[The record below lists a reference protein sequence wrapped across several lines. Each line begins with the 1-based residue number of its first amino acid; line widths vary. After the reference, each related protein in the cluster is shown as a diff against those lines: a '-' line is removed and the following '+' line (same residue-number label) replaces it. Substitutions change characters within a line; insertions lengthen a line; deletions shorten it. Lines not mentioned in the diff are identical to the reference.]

1 MKDRLDLELTPHSQ
15 EAISLATDLM
25 DRAEDRLRRVVE
37 AVRDR
42 LSRNIHE
49 ATGLTVSTATWTVE
63 RPSVVSI
70 PVAVSRTFMMSW
82 EMLSWLLPMWL
93 IGGMFRRH
101 VIGRV
106 PWEVEKNLT
115 RLVGDWAEAVDA
127 AVANLRHEAEVWV
140 DTELSTLDRLL
151 AQQPLEAS
159 AFQAAMRLLEKAV

>member
-1 MKDRLDLELTPHSQ
+1 
-15 EAISLATDLM
+15 
-25 DRAEDRLRRVVE
+25 
-37 AVRDR
+37 
-42 LSRNIHE
+42 
-49 ATGLTVSTATWTVE
+49 
-63 RPSVVSI
+63 
-70 PVAVSRTFMMSW
+70 VSRTFMMSW

-101 VIGRV
+101 VIGLV

-127 AVANLRHEAEVWV
+127 AVVNLRHQAEVWV

-159 AFQAAMRLLEKAV
+159 AFQVAIRLLEGAV

>member
-1 MKDRLDLELTPHSQ
+1 M
-15 EAISLATDLM
+15 
-25 DRAEDRLRRVVE
+25 
-37 AVRDR
+37 AV
-42 LSRNIHE
+42 
-49 ATGLTVSTATWTVE
+49 
-63 RPSVVSI
+63 

-127 AVANLRHEAEVWV
+127 AVVNLRHQAEIWV

-159 AFQAAMRLLEKAV
+159 AFQTAIRLLEEAV